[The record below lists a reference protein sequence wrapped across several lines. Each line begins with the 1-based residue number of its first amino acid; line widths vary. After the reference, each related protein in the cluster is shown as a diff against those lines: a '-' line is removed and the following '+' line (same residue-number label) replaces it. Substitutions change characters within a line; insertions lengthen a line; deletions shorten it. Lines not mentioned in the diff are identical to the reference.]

1 MNMNESNSSGIRIHV
16 FSTSNYHTPGEWTSA
31 LSNLLSF
38 CRNDEEVEMQ
48 VPGCRGLLAGWPWV
62 FLVGEC

>member
-1 MNMNESNSSGIRIHV
+1 MNQIPQESVFPR

-48 VPGCRGLLAGWPWV
+48 VPGCRGGLAGWPWV
-62 FLVGEC
+62 FLAGEC